1 VDKKLL
7 KSLDERVKR
16 LFAFGIIH
24 EKDMEDRNVI
34 VYQIK
39 LSIKLDEILGISD
52 NRDASTINDDF

>member
-16 LFAFGIIH
+16 LFAFGIID
-24 EKDMEDRNVI
+24 EKDMGDKNVI

-52 NRDASTINDDF
+52 NRDASSINDDF